1 EQACINPDFM
11 CLSKGLTGGFMPM
24 SAVLTTQHV
33 YESFLDDS
41 RERAFLHSHSYTG
54 NPLACAAALASFTIF
69 SSDNIL
75 EHNKITAQKMAAHA
89 EHFKGHPHVA
99 EVRQTGMILAI
110 EMVQDK
116 KSRTAFAAG
125 ERRGLR
131 AYQHAI
137 ANGVVLRPLGDI
149 LYWMPPYCIDD
160 EALQHLSSVTASAL
174 NEATR

>member
-1 EQACINPDFM
+1 
-11 CLSKGLTGGFMPM
+11 
-24 SAVLTTQHV
+24 
-33 YESFLDDS
+33 
-41 RERAFLHSHSYTG
+41 
-54 NPLACAAALASFTIF
+54 LACAAALASLAIF
-69 SSDNIL
+69 GSDNVL
-75 EHNKITAQKMAAHA
+75 EKNKITASKMAALA
-89 EHFKGHPHVA
+89 ERFKEHTHVS

-116 KSRTAFAAG
+116 NSKAAFAAS

-160 EALQHLSSVTASAL
+160 DALQHLSSVTASAL
-174 NEATR
+174 DEATR